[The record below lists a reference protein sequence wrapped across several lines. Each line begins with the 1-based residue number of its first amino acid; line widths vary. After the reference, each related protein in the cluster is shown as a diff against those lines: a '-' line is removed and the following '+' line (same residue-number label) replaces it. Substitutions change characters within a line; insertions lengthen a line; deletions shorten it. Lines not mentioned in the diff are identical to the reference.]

1 MNLLKEKGAI
11 VVETTM
17 SLTFFIFAML
27 MILSITNICLAQSK
41 IGTALNSAAIELS
54 EYSYLYKLTGLA
66 EKHKEWAEKGSEAN
80 EQIGNVANGVSELY
94 SSVSSI
100 AETGNHVDMS
110 DFSSVMDTYNSV
122 KDNVGQASASF
133 NQIKETMEE
142 IADDPKAFIL
152 GVGALIGTEAWNRGN
167 TWVSGMLGKAF
178 MKKHLTDEKDGSC
191 EDYLKWLRIIP
202 QNGSY
207 LDSLNFSQSKVFENG
222 VENIDLVVTY
232 KIRVISL
239 LGIKK
244 DFRFTQRAQ
253 TKGWFGNSGGE

>member
-100 AETGNHVDMS
+100 AETGN
-110 DFSSVMDTYNSV
+110 
-122 KDNVGQASASF
+122 
-133 NQIKETMEE
+133 
-142 IADDPKAFIL
+142 
-152 GVGALIGTEAWNRGN
+152 
-167 TWVSGMLGKAF
+167 
-178 MKKHLTDEKDGSC
+178 
-191 EDYLKWLRIIP
+191 
-202 QNGSY
+202 
-207 LDSLNFSQSKVFENG
+207 
-222 VENIDLVVTY
+222 
-232 KIRVISL
+232 
-239 LGIKK
+239 
-244 DFRFTQRAQ
+244 
-253 TKGWFGNSGGE
+253 